1 MTKDLIWKIIGSI
14 GGVVTIGSIVYA
26 LGVNNASRD
35 ISDREIINTLHNVVI
50 PEIRQ
55 LHAADSCQTV
65 KLIEIERSMV
75 TTSQFKSLD
84 SDIGDLK
91 KNQGIMLK
99 FNEDA
104 LKEIKKQK
112 EIDELTQR
120 KANMFDELKKNDK
133 LNAILSDIK

>member
-1 MTKDLIWKIIGSI
+1 
-14 GGVVTIGSIVYA
+14 
-26 LGVNNASRD
+26 
-35 ISDREIINTLHNVVI
+35 
-50 PEIRQ
+50 
-55 LHAADSCQTV
+55 
-65 KLIEIERSMV
+65 MV